1 MQYQLVR
8 DPVSTDTVE
17 ALEQLLDGA
26 KKGQVI
32 GIAFGVLMKRR
43 RYFVNTAGEA
53 RRDPTFTRG
62 MLLALDDE
70 LRRMVHAAAGPETT
84 I

>member
-1 MQYQLVR
+1 MPYQLVR
-8 DPVSTDTVE
+8 DHVSTDTVQ
-17 ALEQLLDGA
+17 ALEQLLAGA
-26 KKGQVI
+26 KEGQII
-32 GIAFGVLMKRR
+32 GIAFGVLLKRR

-62 MLLALDDE
+62 MMLALDDE
-70 LRRMVHAAAGPETT
+70 LRHMVQSAAGPETN